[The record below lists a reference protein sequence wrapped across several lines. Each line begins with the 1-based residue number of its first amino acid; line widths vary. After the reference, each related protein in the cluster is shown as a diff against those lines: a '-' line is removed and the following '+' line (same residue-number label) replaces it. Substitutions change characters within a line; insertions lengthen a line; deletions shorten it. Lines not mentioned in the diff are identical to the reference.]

1 MTGLDAIDWV
11 RGAQRR
17 LDGVAGLVKSSSD
30 EVEGKVAGLVE
41 RTRQLEKE
49 LERLKGKLAS
59 SQGSDLASQ
68 AQSFDGVSVLA
79 ARLDGADVKTLR
91 DTVDQLKNK
100 LGTSAVVLGAT
111 QGDKVLL
118 IAGVS
123 KDATARIK
131 AGDLVNVAAVE
142 VGGRGGGR
150 PDMAQAGGSEPG
162 KLDAALDA
170 ARTWLQNQLAT
181 EANA

>member
-1 MTGLDAIDWV
+1 MLAPRAV
-11 RGAQRR
+11 FVLVLHAHA
-17 LDGVAGLVKSSSD
+17 DGVCTDVEDAVELV
-30 EVEGKVAGLVE
+30 VAARE
-41 RTRQLEKE
+41 
-49 LERLKGKLAS
+49 
-59 SQGSDLASQ
+59 
-68 AQSFDGVSVLA
+68 LA

>member
-1 MTGLDAIDWV
+1 MV
-11 RGAQRR
+11 
-17 LDGVAGLVKSSSD
+17 DGVA
-30 EVEGKVAGLVE
+30 
-41 RTRQLEKE
+41 T
-49 LERLKGKLAS
+49 
-59 SQGSDLASQ
+59 
-68 AQSFDGVSVLA
+68 LA

-100 LGTSAVVLGAT
+100 LGTSAIVLGAM
-111 QGDKVLL
+111 QGEKVLL

-131 AGDLVNVAAVE
+131 AGELVNVAAAE

-162 KLDAALDA
+162 RLDAALDA
-170 ARTWLQNQLAT
+170 ARNWLQSQLDTKAS
-181 EANA
+181 A